1 MEFTEVQQA
10 FIRYIKD
17 PSQPLPQGTQRDRM
31 QVYRELFF
39 NNVMGFVSNGFP
51 VLKSLYHDDAWHD
64 LIQAFFNQ
72 HDCQSPIFIDIA
84 KEFLDYLQT
93 EHQLTQADP
102 VFMLALAHYEWLEL
116 VVAVAEIAP
125 DEVYLGQDALADLN
139 MQVTDPVAK
148 ALNTQAPREPNQL
161 NQAHLC
167 LASTAKVAQY
177 HYEVQRISIEHQPAE
192 PLDSPVFFCIYQDE
206 DCDVRFLQL
215 NPLSAQVLAFLDA
228 NRDDAAQANINALVA
243 WLVGVY
249 PTMGELAIRQGCRQ
263 LLGQLAEKGIV
274 KLRR

>member
-1 MEFTEVQQA
+1 MEFSEVQQA

-17 PSQPLPQGTQRDRM
+17 PSQPLPPGTQRERM

-51 VLKSLYHDDAWHD
+51 VLKTLYSDNAWHD
-64 LIQAFFNQ
+64 LVQAFFNQ

-93 EHQLTQADP
+93 EHQVTHADP

-116 VVAVAEIAP
+116 AVAVAEITP
-125 DEVYLGQDALADLN
+125 DEAPLSQGALDALTQMRAIEA
-139 MQVTDPVAK
+139 VSGDPV
-148 ALNTQAPREPNQL
+148 LNT
-161 NQAHLC
+161 QAHLC

-177 HYEVQRISIEHQPAE
+177 HYEVQRISMDYQPTE

-206 DCDVRFLQL
+206 DCDVCFLQL

-228 NRDDAAQANINALVA
+228 NRDDAEQANINALVA
-243 WLVGVY
+243 WLLGIY
-249 PTMGELAIRQGCRQ
+249 PTMGELAIRQGCQQ

-274 KLRR
+274 KQRR